1 MPRFKL
7 NDDIELYYEIF
18 GPELGQPDV
27 QTMFFAHGG
36 PGFVDGRSYHDFWA
50 QFASDKTR
58 VIFPDQRGSG
68 RSDDPADISTL
79 NIEQHAKDMHALC
92 KHLGIENPIV
102 AGVSQGGYVAISYAA
117 QFPNEIAR
125 LIICNSEA
133 KRETEERVKACRHSL
148 EAFFGLSAEEAE
160 DLSEKIR
167 IFDEHWDWEAYAQLF
182 GSFYSK
188 KGESFTAAPH
198 EITWNKFMGEEFG
211 LFDLR
216 PALCKIICPT
226 LYMAGEFDCIH
237 PPECAKKTKNLMI
250 NSDIDFHILLDAAD
264 PVYVDQWEKATQLVS
279 DFLLRNN

>member
-167 IFDEHWDWEAYAQLF
+167 IFDEHWDWEHTLNYLEVF
-182 GSFYSK
+182 IPK
-188 KGESFTAAPH
+188 KVNH
-198 EITWNKFMGEEFG
+198 
-211 LFDLR
+211 LR
-216 PALCKIICPT
+216 QHHTKSHGINLW
-226 LYMAGEFDCIH
+226 E
-237 PPECAKKTKNLMI
+237 KNLAYSTYDQHYAKSSAQHYTWQE
-250 NSDIDFHILLDAAD
+250 NSTAYTHQNVLKKQKI
-264 PVYVDQWEKATQLVS
+264 
-279 DFLLRNN
+279 